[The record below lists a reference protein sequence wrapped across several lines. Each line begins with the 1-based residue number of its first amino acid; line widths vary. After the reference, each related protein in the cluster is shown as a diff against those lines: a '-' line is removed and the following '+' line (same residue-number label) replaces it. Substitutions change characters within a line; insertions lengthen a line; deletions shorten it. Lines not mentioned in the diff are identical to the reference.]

1 VVAWATT
8 VGHGRHPVKQ
18 RWLPVGVLG
27 GALFA
32 TNVIARW
39 VVRLFAGQDDKFT
52 TRIGVVALVTIA
64 VVMAAAAYRWA
75 RRYPTPR
82 VIGDLALG
90 ALVGCLLSVLI
101 SPLLVGTTPIKDGVD
116 FFINQIL
123 YFLALAA
130 GGTVFGLLVVMAL
143 GQDYKS
149 QSWKR
154 YAEQFRSKPR
164 RVVRR

>member
-1 VVAWATT
+1 
-8 VGHGRHPVKQ
+8 VKE
-18 RWLPVGVLG
+18 RWLPVGILG

-39 VVRLFAGQDDKFT
+39 VVKLTGSDDRFT
-52 TRIGVVALVTIA
+52 TRIGVVALITVA
-64 VVMAAAAYRWA
+64 VVMAGAAFWWA
-75 RRYPTPR
+75 RRYPMSR
-82 VIGDLALG
+82 VIGNLGPAALA
-90 ALVGCLLSVLI
+90 ACLLSVLVG
-101 SPLLVGTTPIKDGVD
+101 PLLVGTTPFKDGVD

-123 YFLALAA
+123 YFLALTV
-130 GGTVFGLLVVMAL
+130 GGAVFGVLVVMAL

-154 YAEQFRSKPR
+154 YAEQLRSKPR

>member
-1 VVAWATT
+1 M
-8 VGHGRHPVKQ
+8 RR
-18 RWLPVGVLG
+18 RWLPVGILG

-39 VVRLFAGQDDKFT
+39 VVRLFAGHDDKFT
-52 TRIGVVALVTIA
+52 TRIGVVALVAVA
-64 VVMAAAAYRWA
+64 VVMAAAAFWWA
-75 RRYPTPR
+75 RQHPTVR
-82 VIGDLALG
+82 VIADLAPG
-90 ALVGCLLSVLI
+90 AVAGCLLSVLI
-101 SPLLVGTTPIKDGVD
+101 GPLLVGTTPFRDGVD

-130 GGTVFGLLVVMAL
+130 GGAVFGMLVVMAL

-154 YAEQFRSKPR
+154 YAEQLRAKPR